1 MAEVAIPETLWRVS
15 SLPSSIT
22 VRVGWRT
29 TSLFPAMTPP
39 IPEVLGLTLRD
50 RLHINVERPHI
61 PVDRPTENGQPNGN
75 TRMDGELP
83 PATPPEEGEDRYIRK
98 LKIYAK
104 NLPYSIEPESKMME
118 ILDFILLRLT
128 QCAEAKDYDVGL
140 VQWDSLLS

>member
-1 MAEVAIPETLWRVS
+1 
-15 SLPSSIT
+15 
-22 VRVGWRT
+22 
-29 TSLFPAMTPP
+29 
-39 IPEVLGLTLRD
+39 
-50 RLHINVERPHI
+50 
-61 PVDRPTENGQPNGN
+61 
-75 TRMDGELP
+75 MDGELP

-128 QCAEAKDYDVGL
+128 QCVEAKDYDVGL